1 MTHIQLIK
9 QSYFFP
15 PYALTEQFL
24 HPADSEGA
32 WLLIFVNSDFCTWSL
47 FLSVFQSQYLNTQL
61 AFHKQNSKHSAT
73 AMSQNDC
80 PEKYVWWLASC
91 FSQQKFTD
99 ASTALL
105 QRNVWMGLCSTKDRW
120 PAFLTLLC
128 SNQLVSAFTV
138 ISAVTA
144 GHQSQQLAN
153 EFMPIAPNEDV
164 SANCFELIFPHS
176 QKSEWERV
184 VRFLRRY
191 GASSKEVWLV
201 SCQVL
206 LYLDYWNLQ

>member
-9 QSYFFP
+9 QSYFFS

-32 WLLIFVNSDFCTWSL
+32 WLLIFVNSVC
-47 FLSVFQSQYLNTQL
+47 SVFEYQL